1 MLFVE
6 TVDLWGVLMIADE
19 LERLAKEA
27 TPGRWQNGIE
37 DLEGVVAPDNPGLGN
52 VICLPPTNRMYSSLD
67 FWPANAA
74 LIVALR
80 NALPEI
86 VSALRR
92 EEWQGIETAPRP
104 DEFEPEPVMLV
115 QGGRRFLAQWDASAG
130 HFQAFYAF
138 DGVERDS
145 YFQEFPGRLHS
156 PSLWAALP
164 PPPKGTDR

>member
-1 MLFVE
+1 MTNL
-6 TVDLWGVLMIADE
+6 ADE

-52 VICLPPTNRMYSSLD
+52 VVCLPPNKRMYSSSD

-86 VSALRR
+86 ISALRR
-92 EEWQGIETAPRP
+92 EEWQGPVSFLLERLDDFEQGIEGEDDARQYHGHVAPAKAR
-104 DEFEPEPVMLV
+104 V
-115 QGGRRFLAQWDASAG
+115 R
-130 HFQAFYAF
+130 
-138 DGVERDS
+138 
-145 YFQEFPGRLHS
+145 
-156 PSLWAALP
+156 SLLP
-164 PPPKGTDR
+164 TKGTDHE